1 LAIIYVSYHMAILVD
16 FSTINAVSMALC
28 RTSATARGSYVAARP
43 ENAPIT
49 TDGTLELNVVTNG
62 DATPFTGLPVVD
74 TTPTGHTRIPLSAT
88 VVVIRRRVGA
98 TTSVKV
104 VDAAAPEYVAEKTPD
119 DETVVRG
126 RLNVPVE
133 YTSALVG
140 RTECDGPNVTGTL
153 TSVPAINVSPVA
165 NVPSVTVFTSST
177 TA

>member
-1 LAIIYVSYHMAILVD
+1 MLVD

-49 TDGTLELNVVTNG
+49 TDGTLELSVVTNG

-74 TTPTGHTRIPLSAT
+74 TTPTGHTRMLVEGT
-88 VVVIRRRVGA
+88 VTAMRLRVGD
-98 TTSVKV
+98 TTNVNV
-104 VDAAAPEYVAEKTPD
+104 VALAAPEYVAEKAPDD

-140 RTECDGPNVTGTL
+140 
-153 TSVPAINVSPVA
+153 
-165 NVPSVTVFTSST
+165 
-177 TA
+177 